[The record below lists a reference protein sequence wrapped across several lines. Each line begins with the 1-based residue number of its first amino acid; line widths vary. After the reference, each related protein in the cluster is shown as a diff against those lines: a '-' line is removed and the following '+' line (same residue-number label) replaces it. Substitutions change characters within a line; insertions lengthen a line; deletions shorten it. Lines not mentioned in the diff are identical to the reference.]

1 MQARRASAIWGLLI
15 LLAASLVGVVSF
27 LYPFFGP
34 SQQQGAFQAAAHAQD
49 APLVFVVL
57 VALCVGAVVGNL
69 GTGEMNA
76 KTVAILGILTAVNA
90 VLRYIPGPA
99 GFAAVFFLPI
109 LGGYVYGP
117 TFGFLLGTLSLLV
130 SALIGA
136 GVGPWL
142 PYQMFA
148 AGWVGLLSALLPER
162 LFRRLGRLEPA
173 LLAVWGLVLGLIY
186 GAVMNLWFWPFIF
199 VPGQT
204 DLYWQPGLG
213 FMDTLRRYAVFYVAT
228 SLVWDLGR
236 AGGNFLLL
244 LLFGAPLLRLLR
256 RFRQRFR
263 FRVEVT
269 TRRDCTPNDQTGAA
283 VTRPVQHLV
292 EG

>member
-1 MQARRASAIWGLLI
+1 MQARRASAIWDLLI

-117 TFGFLLGTLSLLV
+117 TFGFLLGTLSLFV

-199 VPGQT
+199 VSGQT

-269 TRRDCTPNDQTGAA
+269 TRRDYTPNDQTGAA